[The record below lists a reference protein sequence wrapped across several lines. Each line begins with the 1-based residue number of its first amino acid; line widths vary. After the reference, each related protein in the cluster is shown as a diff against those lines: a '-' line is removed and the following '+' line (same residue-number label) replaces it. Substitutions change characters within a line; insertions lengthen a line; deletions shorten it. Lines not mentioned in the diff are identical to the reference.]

1 MRPYQL
7 YTNAINWLLWI
18 DLNAV
23 YADSLITSK
32 VIRIGFSLISTFSI
46 NEWKSYW
53 QVTKLLQLY
62 FDVHT
67 VIVILDND
75 VSGEILLLHLYSEPS
90 LHSWECGFRH
100 RGVYDGISRHYHSH
114 SFQSNLHKPQ
124 PKSFSTFLSLDNHK
138 PVCKMKGE
146 RNTKLLK
153 VLHQHITRIALCSLF
168 IFDFVCPVKSPIWFK
183 LHF

>member
-1 MRPYQL
+1 MPSHNGTPTESFITNGKVIDKSPSYCN
-7 YTNAINWLLWI
+7 YTLMYISNAIR
-18 DLNAV
+18 V
-23 YADSLITSK
+23 
-32 VIRIGFSLISTFSI
+32 
-46 NEWKSYW
+46 
-53 QVTKLLQLY
+53 
-62 FDVHT
+62 T

-90 LHSWECGFRH
+90 LYSWECGFRH
-100 RGVYDGISRHYHSH
+100 RGVYDSISRHYHSH

-168 IFDFVCPVKSPIWFK
+168 IFDFVCPVKSPI
-183 LHF
+183 